1 MFHVNSCVSHLIQ
14 LQRCVSFAIYEFNMN
29 VMLSKFTKRHDH
41 NAYKMKNNELGHE
54 TNVEKQI
61 KFVENQNSSVRIK

>member
-1 MFHVNSCVSHLIQ
+1 MFHDNSCVSHLIQ
-14 LQRCVSFAIYEFNMN
+14 LKCRVSFALYEFNMN
-29 VMLSKFTKRHDH
+29 VMLSGFTKRHDH

-61 KFVENQNSSVRIK
+61 KFKENKN

>member
-1 MFHVNSCVSHLIQ
+1 
-14 LQRCVSFAIYEFNMN
+14 MN

-61 KFVENQNSSVRIK
+61 KFVENQNSSVCIK